1 MTVTPAAY
9 SWSMLRRRLMNALLG
24 SPFGALV
31 ALLVL
36 MWTIEVADTVV
47 FDNWFQGGGI
57 HPRRID
63 GIDGI
68 VWAPL
73 LHGGWGHIASNT
85 VPWLALGGL
94 VSVRGW
100 RHWLTVTAVSVVIGG
115 GATWALAGGFNHIGA
130 SGVIFGYFGALLG
143 AAFFERRPATVG
155 PALIVIMMYSSMLI
169 GLVPREGISWEGHL
183 FGMVAG
189 IVAARLVA
197 EPRRR
202 PLDIPEPWEADEPW
216 LQSD

>member
-1 MTVTPAAY
+1 MI
-9 SWSMLRRRLMNALLG
+9 RRRLLAALTG
-24 SPFGALV
+24 SPFGVVVSL
-31 ALLVL
+31 LLV
-36 MWTIEVADTVV
+36 MWTIEIADTFL
-47 FDNWFQGGGI
+47 FDHWFQGGGI

-63 GIDGI
+63 GLDGI
-68 VWAPL
+68 VWAPV

-94 VSVRGW
+94 VAVRGW
-100 RHWLTVTAVSVVIGG
+100 HHWITVTAITVVVGG
-115 GATWALAGGFNHIGA
+115 LATWALAGGVNHIGA
-130 SGVIFGYFGALLG
+130 SGVIFGYFGALIG

-189 IVAARLVA
+189 IVAARFVA